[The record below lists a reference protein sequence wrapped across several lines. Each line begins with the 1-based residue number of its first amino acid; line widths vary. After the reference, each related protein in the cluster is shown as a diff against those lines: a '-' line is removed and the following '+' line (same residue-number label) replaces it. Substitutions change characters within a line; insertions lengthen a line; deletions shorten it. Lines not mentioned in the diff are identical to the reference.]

1 MGTELYVEFLKVV
14 VMCTENENTEQ
25 TALAEYREI
34 AFTY

>member
-14 VMCTENENTEQ
+14 MCTENENTGQ
-25 TALAEYREI
+25 TVLAEYREI